1 MKIAIVAPSPVPF
14 TIGGAEL
21 LFSGM
26 QDAINSY
33 TSHQCELIKLTTK
46 ENTFW
51 DLIES
56 YYKFYQLDLSHFD
69 MVISTKYPS
78 WMIRHHNHIVY
89 MLHPLRGL
97 YDTYKL
103 CTGNLEMPEEF
114 KNGLVKEILDITDA
128 RIKKKKM

>member
-26 QDAINSY
+26 QDAINNY

-46 ENTFW
+46 EDNFW
-51 DLIES
+51 NLVES

-69 MVISTKYPS
+69 MVISDKIS
-78 WMIRHHNHIVY
+78 
-89 MLHPLRGL
+89 
-97 YDTYKL
+97 
-103 CTGNLEMPEEF
+103 F
-114 KNGLVKEILDITDA
+114 LDDQTS
-128 RIKKKKM
+128 